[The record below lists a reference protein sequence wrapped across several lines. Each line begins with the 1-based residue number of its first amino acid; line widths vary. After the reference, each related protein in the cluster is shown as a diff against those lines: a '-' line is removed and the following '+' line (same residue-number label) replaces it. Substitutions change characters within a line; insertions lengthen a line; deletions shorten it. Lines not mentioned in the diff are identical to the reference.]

1 MTSDITALKSVV
13 AMKLIFTRSDER
25 SFGMISKSEN
35 GYRRWWRAALLLLV
49 VLPFVPEIVIL
60 ATSVLARLSGCDAS
74 GHVVCRIG
82 PSAAEIIRNS
92 LEAGSIVGARFG
104 DGLAAVWLTGC
115 CVLVTLGWPRLW
127 IRMLLAFVI
136 SLVCAFVP
144 YFGPM
149 LSIDHLINPNCLPN
163 EGGVG
168 PCMIY
173 GGNVGS
179 VAHDAVR
186 LGWRIIEGASV
197 ALVIFVLYAVA
208 ALGMYLYSKRKL
220 MRSSD

>member
-1 MTSDITALKSVV
+1 MN
-13 AMKLIFTRSDER
+13 
-25 SFGMISKSEN
+25 SKSAN
-35 GYRRWWRAALLLLV
+35 SYQRWWRAALLLLV
-49 VLPFVPEIVIL
+49 TLPFVPEIAIL
-60 ATSVLARLSGCDAS
+60 ATSALTRLSGCDAS

-82 PSAAEIIRNS
+82 PSAANIIRNS
-92 LEAGSIVGARFG
+92 LEVGSIVGARFG
-104 DGLAAVWLTGC
+104 DGLAAVWLAAC
-115 CVLVTLGWPRLW
+115 CILVTLGWSQLW
-127 IRMLLAFVI
+127 IRLLLAFVI

-168 PCMIY
+168 PCTIY

-186 LGWRIIEGASV
+186 LGWRIIEGAPV
-197 ALVIFVLYAVA
+197 ALGVFVVYAVA
-208 ALGMYLYSKRKL
+208 ALGMYLYSKRK
-220 MRSSD
+220 

>member
-1 MTSDITALKSVV
+1 MNSKP
-13 AMKLIFTRSDER
+13 ER
-25 SFGMISKSEN
+25 K
-35 GYRRWWRAALLLLV
+35 YQRWRAALLLLV
-49 VLPFVPEIVIL
+49 ALPFVPELVIL
-60 ATSVLARLSGCDAS
+60 ATSGLARLSGCDAGS
-74 GHVVCRIG
+74 DVVCRIG
-82 PSAAEIIRNS
+82 PSSAAAIIRNA

-104 DGLAAVWLTGC
+104 DGLAAVWLAAC
-115 CVLVTLGWPRLW
+115 CVLVTLGWSHLWSRL
-127 IRMLLAFVI
+127 LLAFVI
-136 SLVCAFVP
+136 ALVCAFVP

-186 LGWRIIEGASV
+186 LGWRIIEGAPV
-197 ALVIFVLYAVA
+197 ALGIFVVYAVVA
-208 ALGMYLYSKRKL
+208 FGMYLYSKRKL
-220 MRSSD
+220 SRSLG